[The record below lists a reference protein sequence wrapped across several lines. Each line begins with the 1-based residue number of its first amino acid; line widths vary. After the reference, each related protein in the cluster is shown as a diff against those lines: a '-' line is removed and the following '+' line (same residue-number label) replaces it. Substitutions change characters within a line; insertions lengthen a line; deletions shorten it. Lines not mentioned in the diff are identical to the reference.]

1 MKINELDIDQKSE
14 YESLIDENKKLMAQI
29 NAMRNELDNVN
40 TAYLQAENKLR
51 VSDSC
56 FFRKII

>member
-51 VSDSC
+51 VSDS
-56 FFRKII
+56 

>member
-14 YESLIDENKKLMAQI
+14 YENLIDENKKLMAQI
-29 NAMRNELDNVN
+29 NMMRNELDNVN

-51 VSDSC
+51 VSAL
-56 FFRKII
+56 